1 MHFPC
6 PRAKI
11 STPMPANFSTL
22 TPKQI
27 IQRTAMGVVALF
39 LVLYLC
45 DLIWFQLRVN
55 FPKLGVATGSVHRFR
70 MLAIP
75 IKNGKVD
82 YEPDTVQP
90 EEDVPCAHS
99 LFPHSGKN
107 PCSYVTRHAND
118 PIAM

>member
-1 MHFPC
+1 MSAHFS
-6 PRAKI
+6 A
-11 STPMPANFSTL
+11 S

-27 IQRTAMGVVALF
+27 LQRVLIFLIALF
-39 LVLYLC
+39 LMVYLC

-55 FPKLGVATGSVHRFR
+55 FPKLGRATGSVHRFR

-90 EEDVPCAHS
+90 EEDVPCAYA
-99 LFPHSGKN
+99 LFPHSGKS
-107 PCSYVTRHAND
+107 PCSYVTRHASD
-118 PIAM
+118 PIPM